1 MVENIIVELTKQKSH
16 RLINSKFPP
25 INLFDDVAD
34 AEEFEFL
41 FDLQARTNPRILNE
55 VGDISLVSIEEIP
68 FGITG
73 CSYAT
78 ASFTHVNPN
87 GSRFSDGSFGALYM
101 ADKIETAIAETR
113 HHQSIYFTNIE
124 GLAYDTITMR
134 GLSCCFSGEL
144 IDITSK
150 YDEDIYHSTDYTT
163 AQNFGTQ
170 LRKQGCEGIQYKS
183 VRKKD
188 AVCWMLLTPKKVIKI
203 EQTGHYEF
211 IWDGDKIAKVEKIAK
226 VI

>member
-1 MVENIIVELTKQKSH
+1 MVENNVVQLAKQKSH

-25 INLFDDVAD
+25 ISLFDDVAD
-34 AEEFEFL
+34 ADEFEFL
-41 FDLQARTNPRILNE
+41 YDLQARTNPRLLNE
-55 VGDISLVSIEEIP
+55 VGDINLVSKEEIP

-144 IDITSK
+144 IDITNDC
-150 YDEDIYHSTDYTT
+150 DEEIYHLSDYTA
-163 AQNFGTQ
+163 AQNFGSQ
-170 LRKQGCEGIQYKS
+170 LRKQGCEGIQYNS

-188 AVCWMLLTPKKVIKI
+188 AICWILLTPKNVIKI
-203 EQTGHYEF
+203 EQTAHYEF
-211 IWDGDKIAKVEKIAK
+211 IWDGEKIAKVEKIAK
-226 VI
+226 II